1 MSTTAEFEAEW
12 RRSRP
17 SKLPW
22 ILLVA
27 AVVVGGWSSCTLKG
41 AKDEAENALRKESER
56 SAALENKVKEL
67 AKTQAT
73 LELKIRDLEREKA
86 LLAERKVEPVKVE
99 DPKAAAKKPAP
110 TPAKA
115 TTTAKKTTTT
125 TTKKKTR

>member
-1 MSTTAEFEAEW
+1 MSSTAEFEAEW

-27 AVVVGGWSSCTLKG
+27 AIVVASWSSCTLKG
-41 AKDEAENALRKESER
+41 AKDEAETALKKESER

-67 AKTQAT
+67 AKTQAG

-99 DPKAAAKKPAP
+99 DPKAAAKKPAA
-110 TPAKA
+110 TPAKS

-125 TTKKKTR
+125 KKKK

>member
-41 AKDEAENALRKESER
+41 AKDDAESALKKESER
-56 SAALENKVKEL
+56 SAALETKVKDL

-73 LELKIRDLEREKA
+73 LEMKIRDLEREKA
-86 LLAERKVEPVKVE
+86 LLAERKVEPVKAE
-99 DPKAAAKKPAP
+99 EPKTA
-110 TPAKA
+110 
-115 TTTAKKTTTT
+115 AKKTTTT
-125 TTKKKTR
+125 AAKSTTSKKTTTSKKKAR

>member
-27 AVVVGGWSSCTLKG
+27 AIVVGGWSSCTLKG
-41 AKDEAENALRKESER
+41 AKDEAEAALRKESER

-73 LELKIRDLEREKA
+73 MEMKIRDLEREKA
-86 LLAERKVEPVKVE
+86 LLAERKAEPVKAE
-99 DPKAAAKKPAP
+99 EPKTAAKKPAP
-110 TPAKA
+110 TPAKS

-125 TTKKKTR
+125 KKKAR

>member
-1 MSTTAEFEAEW
+1 VSSTAEFEAEW

-27 AVVVGGWSSCTLKG
+27 AIVVASWSSCTLKG
-41 AKDEAENALRKESER
+41 AKDEAETALKKESER

-67 AKTQAT
+67 AKTQAS

-99 DPKAAAKKPAP
+99 DPKAAAKKPVA
-110 TPAKA
+110 TPAKS

-125 TTKKKTR
+125 KKKK

>member
-1 MSTTAEFEAEW
+1 MSSTAEFEAEW

-27 AVVVGGWSSCTLKG
+27 AIVVASWSSCTLKG
-41 AKDEAENALRKESER
+41 AKDEAETALKKESER

-67 AKTQAT
+67 AKTQAG

-99 DPKAAAKKPAP
+99 DPKAAAKKPVA
-110 TPAKA
+110 TPAKS

-125 TTKKKTR
+125 KKKK

>member
-41 AKDEAENALRKESER
+41 AKDEAEAALRKESER
-56 SAALENKVKEL
+56 SAALEGKVKDL

-73 LELKIRDLEREKA
+73 MELKIRDLEREKA

-99 DPKAAAKKPAP
+99 DPKAAAKKPVA
-110 TPAKA
+110 TPAKS
-115 TTTAKKTTTT
+115 TSTSKKTTS
-125 TTKKKTR
+125 KKHK

>member
-1 MSTTAEFEAEW
+1 VSTTAEFEAEW

-27 AVVVGGWSSCTLKG
+27 AVVVAGWSSCTLKG
-41 AKDEAENALRKESER
+41 AKDEAENALKKESER

-67 AKTQAT
+67 AKTQAG

-99 DPKAAAKKPAP
+99 DPKAAAKKPAA
-110 TPAKA
+110 TPAKS

-125 TTKKKTR
+125 KKKK

>member
-41 AKDEAENALRKESER
+41 AKDEAEAALRKESER
-56 SAALENKVKEL
+56 STALENKVKDL
-67 AKTQAT
+67 AKAQAA

-86 LLAERKVEPVKVE
+86 LLAERKVEPVKTE

-110 TPAKA
+110 APVKA
-115 TTTAKKTTTT
+115 TTTAKKTTS
-125 TTKKKTR
+125 TKKKK

>member
-41 AKDEAENALRKESER
+41 AKDEAEAALKKESER
-56 SAALENKVKEL
+56 SAALEGKVKDL
-67 AKTQAT
+67 AKTQAA
-73 LELKIRDLEREKA
+73 LEMKVRDLEREKA
-86 LLAERKVEPVKVE
+86 LLAERKAEPVKVD
-99 DPKAAAKKPAP
+99 DPKAAAKK
-110 TPAKA
+110 
-115 TTTAKKTTTT
+115 TTTT
-125 TTKKKTR
+125 STKSTASSKKATSKKKK

>member
-27 AVVVGGWSSCTLKG
+27 AVVVATWSSCTLKG
-41 AKDEAENALRKESER
+41 AKDEAETALKKESER
-56 SAALENKVKEL
+56 SAMLENKVKEL
-67 AKTQAT
+67 AKTQAS
-73 LELKIRDLEREKA
+73 LEMKIRDLEREKA
-86 LLAERKVEPVKVE
+86 LLAERKAEPVKAE
-99 DPKAAAKKPAP
+99 DPKAAAKKPAA
-110 TPAKA
+110 TPAKS

-125 TTKKKTR
+125 KKKK